1 MNAHLAE
8 LASELLAMPEESRT
22 FLADKLNESLTGF
35 ASPETEQAWLEEAD
49 RRSQDIESGKVKPVS
64 HDEVMRAVRAAIARD
79 AN

>member
-1 MNAHLAE
+1 MNADLDE

-35 ASPETEQAWLEEAD
+35 ASPAIEQTWLDEAE
-49 RRSQDIESGKVKPVS
+49 RRWQEIESGKVNPIP
-64 HDEVMRAVRAAIARD
+64 HDEVMRAARAAIARD